1 MKLLVL
7 FFINLFIFNF
17 SYASISCEFV
27 LDKIYEIRKDKFIKP
42 KKIYD
47 SERIIKIKIDEI
59 EPAVKYEQNEWGYYK
74 GVLNSSTLV
83 DRKVDIKETPK
94 ILEISQSQAYD
105 EYFTHYSIFKKFKNK
120 DGSLVSSM
128 YHSYPGNWGY
138 GTVSLYKGFCD
149 VNVKSFF

>member
-59 EPAVKYEQNEWGYYK
+59 EPAVKYEQNE
-74 GVLNSSTLV
+74 
-83 DRKVDIKETPK
+83 
-94 ILEISQSQAYD
+94 
-105 EYFTHYSIFKKFKNK
+105 
-120 DGSLVSSM
+120 
-128 YHSYPGNWGY
+128 
-138 GTVSLYKGFCD
+138 
-149 VNVKSFF
+149 